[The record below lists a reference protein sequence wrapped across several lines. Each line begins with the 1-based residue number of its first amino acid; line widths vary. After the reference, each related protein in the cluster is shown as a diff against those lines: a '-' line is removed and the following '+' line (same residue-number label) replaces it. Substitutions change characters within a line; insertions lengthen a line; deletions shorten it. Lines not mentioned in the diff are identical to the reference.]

1 MDRKRKY
8 EDKAYSFIKKNI
20 ENGEWKPG
28 RQLKELEVAQLVD
41 SSRTPVRKAFVRLE
55 SEGLVSIVPRKG
67 VFVVSTELGLKEI
80 KDRLYTLEALF
91 QHILFTLEQSEADI
105 HGLDLEMSLRE
116 MENSIKESSTQF
128 ETSEIHFWE
137 GVFSYHENDY
147 LNELVLKTL
156 RQLQQVEPGMAKI
169 LTGSRQ
175 TKFIHYKLIK
185 MKIESGDYVYARREI
200 RILLNQ
206 LLINVIQGI
215 D

>member
-1 MDRKRKY
+1 MKRKRKY
-8 EDKAYSFIKKNI
+8 EDKAYDYIKKNI
-20 ENGEWKPG
+20 ENGEWKTG
-28 RQLKELEVAQLVD
+28 RQLKELEVAKLVD

-67 VFVVSTELGLKEI
+67 VFVVSTELGLKAI

-91 QHILFTLEQSEADI
+91 QHILFTLEQSETDI
-105 HGLDLEMSLRE
+105 NGTNLEKSLSE
-116 MENSIKESSTQF
+116 MERSVRESSDQF
-128 ETSEIHFWE
+128 EMGEIHFWE
-137 GVFSYHENDY
+137 GVFSYHENNY

-156 RQLQQVEPGMAKI
+156 RELQQVEPGMANI

-175 TKFIHYKLIK
+175 TKFTHYQQIK
-185 MKIESGDYVYARREI
+185 MTIESGDYVYARREI